1 MNIQGKLSI
10 TIYAIVFFLA
20 EIIKEEDLVISIIML
35 VMLITAAILALWS
48 GKMYEKEE
56 NSISDEELEML
67 DELIRRRKEEIKK
80 KD

>member
-1 MNIQGKLSI
+1 
-10 TIYAIVFFLA
+10 
-20 EIIKEEDLVISIIML
+20 
-35 VMLITAAILALWS
+35 MLITAAILALWS